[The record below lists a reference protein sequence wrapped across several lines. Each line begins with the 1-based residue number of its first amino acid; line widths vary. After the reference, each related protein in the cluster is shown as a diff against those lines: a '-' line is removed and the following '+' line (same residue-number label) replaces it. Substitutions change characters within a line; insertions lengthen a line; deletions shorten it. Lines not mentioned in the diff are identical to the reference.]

1 MEKENRKVELS
12 PLAKSIGFTADMI
25 TSFSDCAKDENVVR
39 FSFVDRY
46 KDQIQKFVNLP

>member
-12 PLAKSIGFTADMI
+12 QLAKSIGFTADTI
-25 TSFSDCAKDENVVR
+25 ALFSDCAQDKNVVR